1 MKTQSSTIKT
11 HRISLHEKN
20 LRIHNNL
27 WKFYSL
33 FFFIGILI
41 LLIKGL
47 N

>member
-1 MKTQSSTIKT
+1 MKNQSSTIKT
-11 HRISLHEKN
+11 QRTSLYEKN
-20 LRIHNNL
+20 LKIHNNL

-33 FFFIGILI
+33 SLCIGISI